1 MIENRMTKKE
11 VFNGWKNPFI
21 VVMIELQFI
30 EKYNMHFSPMKK
42 KKGLKTRSPQ
52 FLKFG
57 Y

>member
-1 MIENRMTKKE
+1 MTKKE